1 MEKCYYTCQKKCP
14 GISKADITRPSGSST
29 RYNNYLNAL
38 DKIADS
44 IRSKLLDLLS
54 KLSKFNV
61 EYRNAM
67 YDLIT
72 QAQKRKPKITI
83 LEQYILLYDLE
94 SECRELIDFRNTWH
108 RVIGLEIIRL
118 QALSIT
124 YGSKKDDP
132 SDIDDIIDLYC

>member
-29 RYNNYLNAL
+29 RYNNYLNVL

-61 EYRNAM
+61 EHRNAM

-83 LEQYILLYDLE
+83 LEQYIFLYDLE

-108 RVIGLEIIRL
+108 RVVGLEITRL

-124 YGSKKDDP
+124 YGSKKDEP
-132 SDIDDIIDLYC
+132 SDID